1 MDRGRTIVFI
11 DNSNVFSGQLNAGWR
26 LDARKLKDYLERSG
40 KLWQVFFFA
49 SVTDPPRYQQTGFYE
64 MLRRDLRWEVELF
77 LLGRKTTKCTQCGHV
92 KQVPVEK
99 GVDVAVATKMLT
111 LAHNRAFDTAVL
123 VSGDKDY
130 LQTVRGVKSLGLR
143 VEIVSWRISLSRDL
157 AVESSGPVIYLE
169 DIRAEIERTAP
180 IDQEVEA
187 LTTGEPLNGPA
198 AAAG

>member
-11 DNSNVFSGQLNAGWR
+11 DNSNIFSGQLSANWR
-26 LDARKLKDYLERSG
+26 LDARKFKEYLELSG

-49 SVTDPPRYQQTGFYE
+49 LVTDPPRYQQTGFYNT
-64 MLRRDLRWEVELF
+64 LRCDLRWEVELF
-77 LLGRKTTKCTQCGHV
+77 PLGRKTTKCSRCSNM
-92 KQVPVEK
+92 KQVFVEK

-130 LQTVRGVKSLGLR
+130 LQTVRSIKSLGLR
-143 VEIVSWRISLSRDL
+143 VEIVSWRASLSRDL
-157 AVESSGPVIYLE
+157 AVESSAPVIYLE
-169 DIRAEIERTAP
+169 DIRTQIERTAP

-187 LTTGEPLNGPA
+187 LTTGEAAPVPA
-198 AAAG
+198 